1 MTDYDTVRIAL
12 GEALRTR
19 YQYDLNIFDHVPR
32 TLVPPAAI
40 VKPRPKVLPE
50 YRKAMGR
57 SSLARWQFEVLLI
70 IGLVDEVASQKMAG
84 ELISPGSPLVNA
96 LTCKIL
102 NGYSQV
108 TDAGTSEMMVEDDGL
123 YTYAELT
130 VEVLA

>member
-1 MTDYDTVRIAL
+1 MTDYDTVRVAL
-12 GEALRTR
+12 GEALTNN
-19 YQYDLNIFDHVPR
+19 YSFDLNIFDHVPR

-57 SSLARWQFEVLLI
+57 SPLAKWQFEVLLI
-70 IGLVDEVASQKMAG
+70 IGLVDEAAAQKMAG
-84 ELISPGSPLVNA
+84 ELISPGSPLINA
-96 LTCKIL
+96 LNTRIL

-108 TDAGTSEMMVEDDGL
+108 TDAGTSEMMVGESL

>member
-1 MTDYDTVRIAL
+1 MTDYDTVRLAL
-12 GEALRTR
+12 CEALTDN

-50 YRKAMGR
+50 YRRAMGR
-57 SSLARWQFEVLLI
+57 SPLATWKFDVLLI
-70 IGLVDEVASQKMAG
+70 IGLVDEQAAQKMAG

-96 LTCKIL
+96 LTCKLL

-108 TDAGTSEMMVEDDGL
+108 TDAGTSEMMVGESL

>member
-1 MTDYDTVRIAL
+1 MTDYDTVRLAL
-12 GEALRTR
+12 CQALKDN

-50 YRKAMGR
+50 YRRAMGR
-57 SSLARWQFEVLLI
+57 SALAKWQFDVLLI
-70 IGLVDEVASQKMAG
+70 IGLVDEQAAQKMAG

-96 LTCKIL
+96 LTCKLL

-108 TDAGTSEMMVEDDGL
+108 TDSGTSEMMVEESL